1 MLTPKQ
7 KQVLEYVRQYIQ
19 DRGLAPSLRDIMNA
33 LALSSPSTVHRHL
46 AELER
51 KGYIERGGYH
61 SKRSIQILDTEAMFL
76 LPLKGTI
83 AAGVP
88 LEVVEDSTDTIE
100 VSSQFFTEKSAKSRY
115 VLQVAGDSMIDMGL
129 LDGDY
134 VVIEH
139 RDHAENGEV
148 VAALYNGGATLKEY
162 RKTGNRVQL
171 HPKNKK
177 YRPINVTSHDE
188 FLIRGVLVGSFRQYA

>member
-7 KQVLEYVRQYIQ
+7 HEVLEYVRTYIRE
-19 DRGLAPSLRDIMNA
+19 RGLAPSLRDIMNA
-33 LALSSPSTVHRHL
+33 LRLSSPSTVHRHL
-46 AELER
+46 SELER

-61 SKRSIQILDTEAMFL
+61 SKRSIQILDAEATFM

-100 VSSQFFTEKSAKSRY
+100 VSSQFFSERSQKPRY
-115 VLQVAGDSMIDMGL
+115 VLQVAGDSMEDMGL

-162 RKTGNRVQL
+162 RRVGGTVML
-171 HPKNKK
+171 FPKNKK
-177 YRPINVTSHDE
+177 YQPIKVTPHDE